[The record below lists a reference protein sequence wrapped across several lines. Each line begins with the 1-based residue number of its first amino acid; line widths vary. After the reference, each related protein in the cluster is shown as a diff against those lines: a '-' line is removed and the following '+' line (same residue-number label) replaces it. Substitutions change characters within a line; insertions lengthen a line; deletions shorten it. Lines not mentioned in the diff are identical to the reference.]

1 VQNIAYASAAYLQE
15 IREQFIRV
23 SDDEVNTVL
32 KEESIYH
39 DEKIIITLTF
49 QHQATE

>member
-15 IREQFIRV
+15 IREKFIRV

-39 DEKIIITLTF
+39 DEKNNNNTYFPTPGN
-49 QHQATE
+49 